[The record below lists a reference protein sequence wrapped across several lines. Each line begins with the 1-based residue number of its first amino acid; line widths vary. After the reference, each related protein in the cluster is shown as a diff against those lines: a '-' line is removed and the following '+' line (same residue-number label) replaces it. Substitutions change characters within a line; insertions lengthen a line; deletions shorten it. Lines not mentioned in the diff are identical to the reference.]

1 MAQAFLCSRMQSY
14 CVSVPNSE
22 LQFKNTAG
30 ITNLFFGGADTICS
44 WTHPRLNTPPLA
56 QNTTAV
62 LSRTNGR
69 LQPLCQKVRGR
80 EIKQN
85 MCPCEK
91 LVFSC
96 FLTHM
101 NIT

>member
-14 CVSVPNSE
+14 CVSVPKSEFIYTE

-85 MCPCEK
+85 MCPFEK
-91 LVFSC
+91 LFFPVS
-96 FLTHM
+96 
-101 NIT
+101 